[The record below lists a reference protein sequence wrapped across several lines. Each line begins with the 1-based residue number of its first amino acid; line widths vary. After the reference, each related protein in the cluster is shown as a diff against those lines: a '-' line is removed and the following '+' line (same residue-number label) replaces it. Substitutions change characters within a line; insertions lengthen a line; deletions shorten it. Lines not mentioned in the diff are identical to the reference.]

1 MNNKTE
7 IQLSVISALLD
18 PEDPQEFQEFASDEE
33 YGVSSIISGD
43 RSKLKPMKFVM
54 YKNKQMTV
62 EFDCA
67 LLGKEVVFNSQKKEL
82 TIKKLPKELID
93 QIPQ

>member
-1 MNNKTE
+1 
-7 IQLSVISALLD
+7 
-18 PEDPQEFQEFASDEE
+18 
-33 YGVSSIISGD
+33 
-43 RSKLKPMKFVM
+43 MKFVM